1 MFILKVSNPHD
12 KFFKENFSKVEVAK
26 SFVENYLPSEVLKII
41 DINTLKP
48 QKDSFINKDLEEV
61 FSDMLFQVNMNGEI
75 GYLYFL
81 FEHKSYV
88 SPNVAFQLLRY
99 MIEIWDA
106 KIKNEN
112 QEKLPMIIPLVIY
125 HGKEK
130 WKVKTSLGQMV
141 NGYNDLPNKVRKY
154 IPNYEYLIYDLS
166 HYTDDEIKGVIRLKI
181 VLRIL
186 KDIYTAPKEKIFE
199 NIHRALIALNK
210 IENQQE
216 GIECFETYIRYIINA
231 SKTLAKEDIEK
242 VIEEVSENYSEGSEV
257 IMTIAKI
264 WEEQGIE
271 KGRKEGLKQGMQRGM
286 QEGKLEVARNLI
298 KINLSTEQ
306 ITEVTG
312 LELQRIEKL
321 REQIERQENQETN

>member
-1 MFILKVSNPHD
+1 
-12 KFFKENFSKVEVAK
+12 
-26 SFVENYLPSEVLKII
+26 
-41 DINTLKP
+41 
-48 QKDSFINKDLEEV
+48 
-61 FSDMLFQVNMNGEI
+61 
-75 GYLYFL
+75 
-81 FEHKSYV
+81 
-88 SPNVAFQLLRY
+88 
-99 MIEIWDA
+99 
-106 KIKNEN
+106 
-112 QEKLPMIIPLVIY
+112 
-125 HGKEK
+125 
-130 WKVKTSLGQMV
+130 
-141 NGYNDLPNKVRKY
+141 VRKY

-166 HYTDDEIKGVIRLKI
+166 HYTDDEIKGIIRLKI

-231 SKTLAKEDIEK
+231 SKILAKEDIEK

-264 WEEQGIE
+264 WEAQGIE
-271 KGRKEGLKQGMQRGM
+271 KGMEKGM
-286 QEGKLEVARNLI
+286 EKGKLEVARNLI

-306 ITEVTG
+306 ISEVTG

-321 REQIERQENQETN
+321 RDQIERQENQETN

>member
-88 SPNVAFQLLRY
+88 SPNVAFPLLRY

-106 KIKNEN
+106 KIKNERE
-112 QEKLPMIIPLVIY
+112 QKLPMIIPLVIY

-130 WKVKTSLGQMV
+130 WKVKTSLGEMV
-141 NGYNDLPNKVRKY
+141 NGYNDLPNEVRKY

-166 HYTDDEIKGVIRLKI
+166 HYTDDEIKGIIRLKI

-231 SKTLAKEDIEK
+231 SKILAKEDIEK

-264 WEEQGIE
+264 WEAQGIE
-271 KGRKEGLKQGMQRGM
+271 KGMEKGM
-286 QEGKLEVARNLI
+286 EKGKLEVARNLI

-306 ITEVTG
+306 ISEVTG

-321 REQIERQENQETN
+321 RDQIERQENQETN

>member
-1 MFILKVSNPHD
+1 
-12 KFFKENFSKVEVAK
+12 
-26 SFVENYLPSEVLKII
+26 
-41 DINTLKP
+41 
-48 QKDSFINKDLEEV
+48 
-61 FSDMLFQVNMNGEI
+61 
-75 GYLYFL
+75 
-81 FEHKSYV
+81 
-88 SPNVAFQLLRY
+88 
-99 MIEIWDA
+99 
-106 KIKNEN
+106 
-112 QEKLPMIIPLVIY
+112 
-125 HGKEK
+125 
-130 WKVKTSLGQMV
+130 
-141 NGYNDLPNKVRKY
+141 
-154 IPNYEYLIYDLS
+154 LIYDLS
-166 HYTDDEIKGVIRLKI
+166 HYTDDEIKGIIRLKI